1 MAQLLPA
8 ARVMISKTNS
18 SLRRFSS
25 AELAGFV
32 FFVTFAGQALRNLAG
47 WAGFAAII
55 LAVFLATVSVLGPR
69 IQSGRL
75 AAVPVPLLLFLG
87 LCAASLTWSKYG
99 DATLL
104 GLVVQWM
111 PTVAGVLIAV
121 TLDWQQLLD
130 ALWSA
135 LKWILGLSL
144 VFELFVAVVVRGPLM
159 PVGMRAGAHPE
170 TFAWSTGDLFS
181 LGPIQGIVA
190 NRNLLAFVAL
200 LAIITLAVR
209 WFERPALHRNT
220 GVWLGIAALTLALT
234 RSATVTIALFTIAA
248 LAAVVLLMRHIPDAW
263 RRYLYPGGALV
274 LLVGLAAFVVNSATL
289 FSIVGRDDD
298 MTGRMEIWEKVTT
311 LASQQPMFGWGWVG
325 YWAPWVKPFHNLVVI
340 DGTTYLQAH
349 NALLDVWLQLGLA
362 GVLLALFVAVTA
374 GARAWRI
381 ALSPVDRHGRRRPF
395 SAITLLPLLLM
406 AALLIQSLT
415 ESRLLIEGN
424 WLLFVLLAC
433 AVKADAPPFGSSKQF
448 GLAVREIYQ
457 RNSREV
463 QRT

>member
-8 ARVMISKTNS
+8 ARVMISKTTA
-18 SLRRFSS
+18 SLRRL
-25 AELAGFV
+25 APVDLAGLV
-32 FFVTFAGQALRNLAG
+32 FFVTFAGQAVRNLAG
-47 WAGFAAII
+47 WAGFAVVIVV
-55 LAVFLATVSVLGPR
+55 VFLATLSVLGPR
-69 IQSGRL
+69 IRSGRL

-87 LCAASLTWSKYG
+87 LGLASLTWSQYSG
-99 DATLL
+99 ATML
-104 GLVVQWM
+104 GLILQWM
-111 PTVAGVLIAV
+111 PTIAGVLIAI

-130 ALWSA
+130 ALWLA

-144 VFELFVAVVVRGPLM
+144 VFELFVATAIRAPLM
-159 PVGMRAGAHPE
+159 PLGTGPGTHPE
-170 TFAWSTGDLFS
+170 TFAWSTGHLFS

-209 WFERPALHRNT
+209 WFERPGLRRNT
-220 GVWLGIAALTLALT
+220 AAWLGIAALTLALT
-234 RSATVTIALFTIAA
+234 RSATVTIALVAIAA
-248 LAAVVLLMRHIPDAW
+248 LAGVVLLMRHLPDAW
-263 RRYLYPGGALV
+263 RRYLYPGGAVV
-274 LLVGLAAFVVNSATL
+274 LLVALAAFVVNSATI

-298 MTGRMEIWEKVTT
+298 MTGRMEIWSKVTA

-340 DGTTYLQAH
+340 DGTNYLQAH

-362 GVLLALFVAVTA
+362 GVLVAAFVAVTA

-395 SAITLLPLLLM
+395 SAITVLPLLLM

-433 AVKADAPPFGSSKQF
+433 AVKADAPPYGSSKQF